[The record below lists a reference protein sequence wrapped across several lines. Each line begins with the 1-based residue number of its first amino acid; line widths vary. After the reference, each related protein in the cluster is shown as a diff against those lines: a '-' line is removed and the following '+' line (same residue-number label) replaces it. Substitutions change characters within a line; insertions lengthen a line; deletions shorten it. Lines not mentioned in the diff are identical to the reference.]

1 MTLAWRWKV
10 LTNVSTQKLIALENS
25 CLKILKNRLPRKA
38 KHLDYDF
45 PIFFIDLFGG
55 IYFAAFLAN
64 WVLFKLCFLAN
75 LRFFKNLGSIP
86 FILIFCLVLGLRVGF
101 LWCFRFWLW
110 LVWFLDLAI
119 LRTTKSKEILM
130 SKDFQNILQKMA
142 SYSNWEINSETLNG
156 F

>member
-1 MTLAWRWKV
+1 MPFLREITKSVLTIMTLAWRWKV
-10 LTNVSTQKLIALENS
+10 LTNVSKQKLIALDDS

-45 PIFFIDLFGG
+45 PIFFIDLCEG

-110 LVWFLDLAI
+110 LVWFLDLDLVQVWDGQCDGPAFWWLI
-119 LRTTKSKEILM
+119 VWK
-130 SKDFQNILQKMA
+130 
-142 SYSNWEINSETLNG
+142 
-156 F
+156 